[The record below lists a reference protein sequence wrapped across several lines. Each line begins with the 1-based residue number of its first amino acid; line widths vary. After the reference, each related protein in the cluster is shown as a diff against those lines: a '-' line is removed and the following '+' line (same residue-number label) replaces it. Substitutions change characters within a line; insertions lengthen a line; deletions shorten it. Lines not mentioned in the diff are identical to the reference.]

1 MKRRI
6 LGIDPGIARM
16 GYGVIESVGNHLQ
29 PITFGCIETPAH
41 TPVGERLKQI
51 YQELLIILE
60 EYNPDVMA
68 VEELFFNRN
77 TTTAFTVGQARGVA
91 ILAGV
96 QAGLELAEYTPMQV
110 KLAVVG
116 YGKATKPQVQEM
128 VRVLLGLSVRPKPDD
143 TADALAV
150 AITHAHTAPLQH
162 ALHRGDNQV
171 LSNKGARRAYLPI
184 TESRLSGR
192 GKERER

>member
-1 MKRRI
+1 MTTRRI

-16 GYGVIESVGNHLQ
+16 GYGVIESTGNHLK
-29 PITFGCIETPAH
+29 PIVFGCIETPAH
-41 TPVGERLKQI
+41 APVGARLQQI
-51 YQELLIILE
+51 YHELGSILAE
-60 EYNPDVMA
+60 HKPDVMA

-96 QAGLELAEYTPMQV
+96 QAGVQLSEYTPMQV

-116 YGKATKPQVQEM
+116 YGKASKTQVQEM
-128 VRVLLGLSVRPKPDD
+128 VRVLLGLVERPKPDD

-150 AITHAHTAPLQH
+150 AITHAHTAPLNHLLQGEPH
-162 ALHRGDNQV
+162 AQGM
-171 LSNKGARRAYLPI
+171 RAANNSPLVQM
-184 TESRLSGR
+184 RAVNR
-192 GKERER
+192 GKERLR